1 MTTRWRRAAAGA
13 AMGIA
18 LLAAAD
24 ARAQDATQGAPKPP
38 EKRSL
43 EFQVA
48 TGPGAYASSWHGDAQ
63 VGQAL
68 KLGFRFAD
76 LVSVD
81 ALTRLG
87 YATVDD
93 RVITY
98 LSLGTTIY
106 GRIKRVR
113 PWARLA
119 LVHQH
124 EESTSAVRD
133 DPFGAL
139 FGVGNGI
146 RHRGGLGSA
155 VGFDVSV
162 YTDKKAEFVLGAD
175 VSGVWFPDPRG
186 PNLYGG
192 GSLWAG
198 LNYSL

>member
-1 MTTRWRRAAAGA
+1 MRTSFGHALAGA
-13 AMGIA
+13 ALGTGIVCA
-18 LLAAAD
+18 GT
-24 ARAQDATQGAPKPP
+24 ARAEEASPQPAPGQRPSP
-38 EKRSL
+38 EV
-43 EFQVA
+43 QVF
-48 TGPGAYASSWHGDAQ
+48 TGPGAYASSWRGDAQ

-76 LVSVD
+76 LVAID

-87 YATVDD
+87 YASVNE
-93 RVITY
+93 RVVTY

-106 GRIKRVR
+106 GRIRRVR

-124 EESTSAVRD
+124 EESTSALRD

-146 RHRGGLGSA
+146 RHRGGFGSA
-155 VGFDVSV
+155 LGFDVPV
-162 YTDKKAEFVLGAD
+162 YTDKKAEFVFGAD
-175 VSGVWFPDPRG
+175 VSGVYFPDPRG
-186 PNLYGG
+186 PALYGG

-198 LNYSL
+198 LNYGL